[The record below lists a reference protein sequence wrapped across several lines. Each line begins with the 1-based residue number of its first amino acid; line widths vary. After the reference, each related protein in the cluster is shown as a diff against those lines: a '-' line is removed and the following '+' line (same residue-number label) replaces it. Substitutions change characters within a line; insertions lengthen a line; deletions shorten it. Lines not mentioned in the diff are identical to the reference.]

1 MSDPGFPLLLT
12 NLHSSCPR
20 SLGVIVMCENYEC
33 IFTTFGPH
41 QSDLFYNFRFDAI
54 CPDEHSRRFQRTQ
67 QTWLVLAQMRLDK
80 ALGENLTC
88 VMSFLFGKYCNTP
101 GGVTTA
107 DQIDLLPYGLKTSML
122 T

>member
-12 NLHSSCPR
+12 DLHSSCPR

-54 CPDEHSRRFQRTQ
+54 CPDEHSRRFLRTP
-67 QTWLVLAQMRLDK
+67 QTWLVQAQTGLDK
-80 ALGENLTC
+80 ALGENITC
-88 VMSFLFGKYCNTP
+88 VGNYCNIP